1 MTNVKKILAILLA
14 LCIVC
19 GGTSVLAAG
28 QTVTYTSPTSRYQA
42 QKFSHPDAGVGEIDG
57 IIEYDSGENDRGQNY
72 SWSAQGYGDYMY
84 VGTCYAAIYATINI
98 MAKQSGVDVEVFKAG
113 LNALYNGTLYM
124 GDLENNPSDARR
136 SILVRVNVRTGE
148 VKLVAEPKNMGG
160 YRASI
165 TYNGKLYFVAA
176 DASPYLLEI
185 DPENNDAT
193 QVVYTCAR
201 PSDPFISVGI
211 RGLAVVNG
219 MLIASMIGD
228 NGTYIVASENPPQG
242 KRPLKRSAR
251 RRICWTTRL
260 ICITTAFSAAR
271 FGI

>member
-124 GDLENNPSDARR
+124 GDLEQSERRTAQYSGARR
-136 SILVRVNVRTGE
+136 CAHRRGKARGRTQKYGR
-148 VKLVAEPKNMGG
+148 L
-160 YRASI
+160 SC
-165 TYNGKLYFVAA
+165 
-176 DASPYLLEI
+176 I
-185 DPENNDAT
+185 DH
-193 QVVYTCAR
+193 
-201 PSDPFISVGI
+201 
-211 RGLAVVNG
+211 L
-219 MLIASMIGD
+219 
-228 NGTYIVASENPPQG
+228 
-242 KRPLKRSAR
+242 
-251 RRICWTTRL
+251 
-260 ICITTAFSAAR
+260 
-271 FGI
+271 